1 MIVATTQSG
10 APSSAP
16 SASYGMSPVAMASII
31 VGSAIFVALLVLVAH
46 ASYRRKKEYDW
57 HVAEWRRAESD
68 AQAQRKKQLQKK
80 MEQDDKREM
89 LH

>member
-1 MIVATTQSG
+1 
-10 APSSAP
+10 
-16 SASYGMSPVAMASII
+16 MSPVAMASVI

-57 HVAEWRRAESD
+57 HVAEWRRVESD
-68 AQAQRKKQLQKK
+68 ARMQRQKQQQQ